1 MGWREE
7 PERTTPCSIV
17 INSSN
22 LFELTS
28 KMTRVARRKLAKE
41 KRNYCETS
49 SFSDPPKNKITE
61 NDLPYLFTNNKN
73 KKN

>member
-28 KMTRVARRKLAKE
+28 KMVQAAK
-41 KRNYCETS
+41 KPFR
-49 SFSDPPKNKITE
+49 NKIIIFE
-61 NDLPYLFTNNKN
+61 LKSQPRIRVIPFLFEFGKQVTAYF
-73 KKN
+73 